1 MESGENRGVFD
12 RSARKTVENS
22 GENVEKGLVMRGI
35 LGGRSG
41 KNNGVK

>member
-1 MESGENRGVFD
+1 MESGEKRGIFD
-12 RSARKTVENS
+12 RLARKTVENF

-35 LGGRSG
+35 LEGRSG